1 MYSYLFLQILNKPKP
16 LPKKTEKKKVVETLN
31 PQAKLNPIGS
41 PKDAND
47 ADDEQD
53 DDDDDE
59 QDIEMSPEATAFSKI
74 RGFED
79 SYKYLKNHM
88 DIINEKTSDSILGN
102 AFTAQLKGEEAYAK
116 NCVIQSLMIQYAG
129 QLGKD
134 GLNVFFSR

>member
-1 MYSYLFLQILNKPKP
+1 M
-16 LPKKTEKKKVVETLN
+16 ETLN
-31 PQAKLNPIGS
+31 PQAKLPDLAPQDNG
-41 PKDAND
+41 DE
-47 ADDEQD
+47 ADNE
-53 DDDDDE
+53 E
-59 QDIEMSPEATAFSKI
+59 EEEEDIEMSSEAAAFSKI

-88 DIINEKTSDSILGN
+88 DIINESTSDSILGN

-134 GLNVFFSR
+134 GLNVFFSRYAQRLDILGVCKLNYSLFFL